1 MKEKLKNILNNRKFR
16 YGSVATIITVCVLAS
31 VILLNT
37 ILSVITENHPLNLD
51 VTKNKFYGMSEQT
64 INYLNTLNK
73 NVEIIVLNNK
83 DSFKSGSGSTDSQY
97 YIQASTLIDQYAQN
111 SDMVAVDY
119 IDLLKNPSISTQY
132 SKDNL
137 ETNNVIVR
145 SGDQYKVLK
154 SDDLFTQQMSYQT
167 YSNIVTA
174 SKVEQ
179 AITSAILNVT
189 SDEKTKVQFIK
200 GYDESDS
207 EALETLLEK
216 NNYDVSDVSIL
227 TTDISNDTKLAVIF
241 APKRDYDKE
250 SIDKLN
256 TFMENGKSTGNTIVY
271 IANPEQGL
279 VPNLNSFL
287 SSWGINI
294 GDGTVFETSAD
305 KLFSMNS
312 LFYAITEYSDSSYT
326 NGINSSIPV
335 AMPLSK
341 PITINNSDD
350 SIKVST
356 LLQFSKSSGIYP
368 ADADETF
375 TITED
380 TITGPIPAATV
391 SSKTEGDLTSNV
403 AVIGSGMAFDSS
415 LISRSAVNNSSY
427 FVNMFNTLSDREDTV
442 VIEEKSVEQ
451 KELGLTASQSI
462 PLGIFFIIILPIILI
477 AVGLFIWIR
486 RRNK

>member
-1 MKEKLKNILNNRKFR
+1 MKEKIKNILNNRKFR

-31 VILLNT
+31 VILLNI
-37 ILSVITENHPLNLD
+37 ILSVITESHPLNLD
-51 VTKNKFYGMSEQT
+51 VTKNNFYGISEQT

-73 NVEIIVLNNK
+73 NVEIIVLNDK
-83 DSFKSGSGSTDSQY
+83 DSFKSGSGITDSQY
-97 YIQASTLIDQYAQN
+97 YIQASTLIDQYAQC
-111 SDMVAVDY
+111 SDMISVNY
-119 IDLLKNPSISTQY
+119 LDLLKNPSISTQY

-137 ETNNVIVR
+137 ETNNIIVR

-154 SDDLFTQQMSYQT
+154 SDDLFTQQISYQT
-167 YSNIVTA
+167 YSNVITA

-200 GYDESDS
+200 GYDESES
-207 EALETLLEK
+207 EALENLLK
-216 NNYDVSDVSIL
+216 NNNYDVSDVSIL
-227 TTDISNDTKLAVIF
+227 TTDISKDTKLAIIF

-256 TFMENGKSTGNTIVY
+256 AFIESGKATGKTIIY
-271 IANPEQGL
+271 IANPEQGSI
-279 VPNLNSFL
+279 PNLNFFL
-287 SSWGINI
+287 SSWGINV

-326 NGINSSIPV
+326 KGINSSIPV

-341 PITINNSDD
+341 PITINDND
-350 SIKVST
+350 SVKVST

-368 ADADETF
+368 SDADETF
-375 TITED
+375 TITDD
-380 TITGPIPAATV
+380 TITGPIPATTV
-391 SSKTEGDLTSNV
+391 SSKTEGEVASNV
-403 AVIGSGMAFDSS
+403 VVIGSGMAFDSS

-427 FVNMFNTLSDREDTV
+427 FVNMFNILSDREDTV

-451 KELGLTASQSI
+451 TELGLTASQSI
-462 PLGIFFIIILPIILI
+462 PLGLFFIIVLPIILI
-477 AVGLFIWIR
+477 SVGLFIWIR